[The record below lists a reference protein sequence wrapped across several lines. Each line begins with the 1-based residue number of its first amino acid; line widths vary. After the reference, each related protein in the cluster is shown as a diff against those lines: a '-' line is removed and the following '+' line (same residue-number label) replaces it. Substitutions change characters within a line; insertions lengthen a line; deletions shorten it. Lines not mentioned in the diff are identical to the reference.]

1 MSTITSAELLTQQQV
16 IESKLN
22 QYGDILSSAPKGQF
36 GLTLESA
43 KTPEWRE
50 AKRLHAY
57 WFDQLRKVNTQINKI
72 RKFSHFECVDG
83 KRRSVYK
90 YSA

>member
-1 MSTITSAELLTQQQV
+1 MTSAELLAKQQV
-16 IESKLN
+16 IESKLD
-22 QYGDILSSAPKGQF
+22 QYGDILSSAPKGNM
-36 GLTLESA
+36 GLTLEEA

-57 WFDQLRKVNTQINKI
+57 WFDQLRKVNTQLNKI
-72 RKFSHFECVDG
+72 RKFSHYEAVDG
-83 KRRSVYK
+83 KRRTVYK